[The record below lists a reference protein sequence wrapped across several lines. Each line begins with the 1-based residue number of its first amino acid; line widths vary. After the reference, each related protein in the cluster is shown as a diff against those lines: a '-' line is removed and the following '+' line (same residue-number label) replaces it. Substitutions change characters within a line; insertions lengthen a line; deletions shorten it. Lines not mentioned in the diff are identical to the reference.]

1 MTCVGDTLLGE
12 REREGGRERERE
24 REGEREG
31 RGEGGGE
38 RGRLERLSLAFYCH
52 PCTLACE
59 ILDIIYKRKIPAHDG
74 ECTEMHAHSHFDG
87 KTSQLALHSGHIS
100 IPLKTPHRSSH

>member
-1 MTCVGDTLLGE
+1 MTCVGDRLLGE
-12 REREGGRERERE
+12 TEGGREGGRERER
-24 REGEREG
+24 G
-31 RGEGGGE
+31 RE
-38 RGRLERLSLAFYCH
+38 RGRGRGGLERLLLALYCH

-59 ILDIIYKRKIPAHDG
+59 ILDIIYKRKKSWNDG

-100 IPLKTPHRSSH
+100 ILLKTPHRSSH